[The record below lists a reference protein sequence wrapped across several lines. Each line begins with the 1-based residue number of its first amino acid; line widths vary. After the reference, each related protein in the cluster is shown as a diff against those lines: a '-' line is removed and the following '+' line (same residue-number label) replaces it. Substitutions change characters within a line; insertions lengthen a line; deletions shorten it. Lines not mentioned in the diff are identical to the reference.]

1 MTWMVFILCAIK
13 LREPNDDYGVQAYL
27 AMELLGAVCLHLSL
41 SLSLSLSLVFSSC
54 VFDQHSLVMC

>member
-27 AMELLGAVCLHLSL
+27 AMELLGAVCIHHASL
-41 SLSLSLSLVFSSC
+41 SLSLSC
-54 VFDQHSLVMC
+54 VFDQHSLVMW